1 MRALHALTARTSFHA
16 DAEDEGLLQDEH
28 QHCREQEGGKSAL
41 GVVQGHV
48 FVGQGRSGD
57 FFLSL
62 GSARGLRHLDARIGL
77 QCHICGSGQHRFI
90 VEHTA
95 HVAVDLYTHRR
106 SALKIAIHLTGQG
119 DHTISFAL
127 AHETLGFCQRISLSH
142 HLHIGSGI
150 EPSHKVARK
159 TTMVAID
166 YHHWHIA
173 HHFFI
178 INKSVEYRINRWD
191 NEQEDNQ
198 SSIGKY
204 VAQSV
209 AKGFMHIDRVREGI
223 LSGSELFVFSISV
236 CQNRS
241 EGLQQV

>member
-1 MRALHALTARTSFHA
+1 
-16 DAEDEGLLQDEH
+16 
-28 QHCREQEGGKSAL
+28 
-41 GVVQGHV
+41 
-48 FVGQGRSGD
+48 
-57 FFLSL
+57 
-62 GSARGLRHLDARIGL
+62 
-77 QCHICGSGQHRFI
+77 
-90 VEHTA
+90 
-95 HVAVDLYTHRR
+95 
-106 SALKIAIHLTGQG
+106 
-119 DHTISFAL
+119 
-127 AHETLGFCQRISLSH
+127 
-142 HLHIGSGI
+142 
-150 EPSHKVARK
+150 
-159 TTMVAID
+159 MVAID
-166 YHHWHIA
+166 YHHRHIA

-236 CQNRS
+236 CQNRN